1 MNKAVFFDRDGIVNV
16 LLDNAYVR
24 NPEEFTFIPEFFEF
38 YKSVKKLGFLTI
50 IITNQQGIGKG
61 IMTDEDLELVHDY
74 MQNEMIKLTG
84 SKFDDIFSCG
94 ELHAANSNR
103 RKPNP
108 GMFLEA
114 IEKWD
119 IDVKHSIMIGD
130 SERDAEGSDKVGIKS
145 ILIGEYDCEFANH
158 TYKTYKEFLA
168 DAEKILKEVMNYEL

>member
-24 NPEEFTFIPEFFEF
+24 NINEFEFIPEFFDF
-38 YKSVKKLGFLTI
+38 YKIAKKLGFLTI

-61 IMTDEDLELVHDY
+61 IMTDEGLKIVHEF
-74 MQNEMIKLTG
+74 MQNEMLRLTG

-94 ELHAANSNR
+94 ELHSANSYR

-119 IDVKHSIMIGD
+119 IEVTKSIMIGD
-130 SERDAEGSDKVGIKS
+130 SERDAESNGKVGIKS
-145 ILIGEYDCEFANH
+145 ILIGEYDCEYANH
-158 TYKTYKEFLA
+158 IYKTYKEFLV
-168 DAEKILKEVMNYEL
+168 DAEKILMEL

>member
-24 NPEEFTFIPEFFEF
+24 NPGEFTFIPEFFEF
-38 YKSVKKLGFLTI
+38 YKLVKKLGFLTI

-61 IMTDEDLELVHDY
+61 IMTDTDLDIVHEY
-74 MQNEMIKLTG
+74 MQNEMIRLTG

-94 ELHAANSNR
+94 ELHAANSFR

-114 IEKWD
+114 VEKWNID
-119 IDVKHSIMIGD
+119 INQSIMIGD
-130 SERDAEGSDKVGIKS
+130 SERDAEGAHRAGIKKA
-145 ILIGEYDCEFANH
+145 ILIGEYDCEYANH
-158 TYKTYKEFLA
+158 KYKTYKDFLLE
-168 DAEKILKEVMNYEL
+168 AEKILAML

>member
-16 LLDNAYVR
+16 LLNNAYVR
-24 NPEEFTFIPEFFEF
+24 NIDEFEFIPEFFEF
-38 YKSVKKLGFLTI
+38 YKIVKELGFLTI

-61 IMTDEDLELVHDY
+61 IMTDKDLDIVHEF
-74 MQNEMIKLTG
+74 MQNEMLRLTG

-94 ELHAANSNR
+94 ELHAANSYR

-119 IDVKHSIMIGD
+119 IDVKQSIMIGD
-130 SERDAEGSDKVGIKS
+130 SERDAEGADKVGIKS
-145 ILIGEYDCEFANH
+145 ILIGEYECEYANH
-158 TYKTYKEFLA
+158 IYTTYTEFLV
-168 DAEKILKEVMNYEL
+168 DAEKILKDI